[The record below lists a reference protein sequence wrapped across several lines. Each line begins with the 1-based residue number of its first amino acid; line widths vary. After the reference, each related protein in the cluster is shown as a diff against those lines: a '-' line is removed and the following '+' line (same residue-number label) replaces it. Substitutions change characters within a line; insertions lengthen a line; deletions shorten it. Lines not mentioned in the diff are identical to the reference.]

1 MRQVTPSLIRVINA
15 SGDPFSM
22 GTGGLSVGGDIPG
35 NTGEGGSIPVVVVV
49 YTALPHMAINHPPIT
64 HMVMNYP
71 PILTLCDTPFA
82 TG

>member
-35 NTGEGGSIPVVVVV
+35 NTGEGGSIPYIHTYKRGRLYSIHTYIQVRE
-49 YTALPHMAINHPPIT
+49 AL
-64 HMVMNYP
+64 
-71 PILTLCDTPFA
+71 FQ
-82 TG
+82 